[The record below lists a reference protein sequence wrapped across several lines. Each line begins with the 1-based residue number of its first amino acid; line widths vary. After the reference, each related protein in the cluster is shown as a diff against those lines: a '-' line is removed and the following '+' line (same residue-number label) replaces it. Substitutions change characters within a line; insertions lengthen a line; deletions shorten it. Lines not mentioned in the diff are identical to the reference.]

1 MSELET
7 FFRIFVFIQLLHS
20 QEEIHTHF
28 EKRWPVWKMS
38 RNFFAIFEILFSIF
52 LIMMVFINTM
62 PGREVFMVGFNGLM
76 FANGV
81 WHCMWAGVEK
91 RYVPGLITAPF
102 FIVTFLVFYF
112 RIFF

>member
-1 MSELET
+1 MDSVEPFYIT
-7 FFRIFVFIQLLHS
+7 FVIIQLLHS
-20 QEEIHTHF
+20 QEEIYTHF

-38 RNFFAIFEILFSIF
+38 RKFFVTFEVIFSALTLSVIF
-52 LIMMVFINTM
+52 FKDF
-62 PGREVFMVGFNGLM
+62 PGRYLFMSSFNVLM

-102 FIVTFLVFYF
+102 FIITFLIYYF
-112 RIFF
+112 NAVL